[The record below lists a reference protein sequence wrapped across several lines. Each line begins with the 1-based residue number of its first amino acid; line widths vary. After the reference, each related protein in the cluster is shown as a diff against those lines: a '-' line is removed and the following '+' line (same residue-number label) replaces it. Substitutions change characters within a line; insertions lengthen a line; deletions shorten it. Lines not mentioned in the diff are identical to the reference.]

1 MFENL
6 SERLERS
13 FKILKGEGRI
23 TEINV
28 AETLKDVRRALLDAD
43 VNYKVAKT
51 FTDTVKQKALG
62 QNVLTSVKPGQLM
75 VKIVHDELATLMGG
89 TATELNLKSRPSV
102 ILMAGLNGAGKTTL
116 SGKLAFLLKTKKNRK
131 PLLVAC
137 DVYRPAAVEQ
147 LRVLAEQIEVPIYM
161 NLVSKDP
168 VAIALEGIKE
178 AKAKGYDT
186 VIVDTAGRLA
196 VDEALMKEIAA
207 IKDATQPDE
216 TLFVVDAMTGQD
228 AVNTAKEFNERLDYD
243 GVVLT
248 KLDGDTRGGAAL
260 SIRTVVNKPI
270 KFVGMG
276 EKMEA
281 LDVFHPER
289 MADRILGMGDIV
301 SLVER
306 AQAQFDEEEARKLQ
320 RKIQKNQFDFND
332 FLAQIQQIKKM
343 GNLKDLAAMIP
354 GVGKA
359 LKDVE
364 IDDNAFKGIEAIIL
378 SMTPKERQHPEILN
392 QSRKNRI
399 AKGSGTNIQEVNR
412 LVKQFDQTLKMMK
425 MVTGSKM
432 GRMMGS
438 LPKMGGM
445 PKMPAGMPKMPNLPG
460 MPKMPKD

>member
-51 FTDTVKQKALG
+51 FTDTVKQKAMG

-75 VKIVHDELATLMGG
+75 VKIVHDELAALMGG
-89 TATELNLKSRPSV
+89 EATELNLKSRPSV

-116 SGKLAFLLKTKKNRK
+116 SGKLALLLKNKKHRK

-137 DVYRPAAVEQ
+137 DVYRPAAIEQ
-147 LRVLAEQIEVPIYM
+147 LRVLAEQIGVPIYM
-161 NLVSKDP
+161 NLESKDP
-168 VAIALEGIKE
+168 VQIALEGIKE
-178 AKAKGYDT
+178 AKAKAYDT

-196 VDEALMKEIAA
+196 IDEELMQEIAA
-207 IKDATQPDE
+207 IKEAAQPDE

-228 AVNTAKEFNERLDYD
+228 AVNTAKEFNDRLDFD

-260 SIRTVVNKPI
+260 SIRTVVDKPI
-270 KFVGMG
+270 KFVGTG

-306 AQAQFDEEEARKLQ
+306 AQEQYDEEEARKLQ

-332 FLAQIQQIKKM
+332 FYAQIQQIKKM
-343 GNLKDLAAMIP
+343 GNIKDLASMIP

-364 IDDNAFKGIEAIIL
+364 IDDNAFKSIEAIIL

-392 QSRKNRI
+392 ASRRTRI
-399 AKGSGTNIQEVNR
+399 AKGSGTTVQDVNR
-412 LVKQFDQTLKMMK
+412 LIKQFDQTRKMMK
-425 MVTGSKM
+425 MMTGSKM
-432 GRMMGS
+432 GKMMGR
-438 LPKMGGM
+438 
-445 PKMPAGMPKMPNLPG
+445 LPG
-460 MPKMPKD
+460 MPKL